1 MIEVSVLMPV
11 YNENLLFLESSIKSL
26 LNQSF
31 SKFELLVLDDSTKL
45 EVTELIDRLAS
56 SDPRIKVHRSML
68 RMGLTRSLNYGIKNS
83 SGRFIARADSD
94 DLSHADRLQ
103 KQYQYLLENP
113 NISVVGSSI
122 LKINESNDYLG
133 YRYYESL
140 HSKIYKKSLVQNPMC
155 HPAIMLRR
163 SVLLQYGYY
172 DESYSHAEDY
182 ELWRRYLS
190 KDVQFHNL
198 LEPLVSYRIPASMKR
213 PRANWSSVLKIKIK
227 YFDIKYIFRSLYG
240 VLVTAIILAL
250 PMQVYKLAY
259 QKYNRIK

>member
-11 YNENLLFLESSIKSL
+11 YNENILFLEASIKSI

-31 SKFELLVLDDSTKL
+31 SKFELLVLDDSTKP
-45 EVTELIDRLAS
+45 EVTELIDRLAFG
-56 SDPRIKVHRSML
+56 DPRIKVHRSVH

-83 SGRFIARADSD
+83 SGRFLARADSD
-94 DLSHADRLQ
+94 DLSHADRLD
-103 KQYQYLLENP
+103 KQYRFLLANP
-113 NISVVGSSI
+113 GISVLGSSI
-122 LKINESNDYLG
+122 LKISDSNEYLG

-140 HSKIYKKSLVQNPMC
+140 HNDIYKKALVQNPMC
-155 HPAIMLRR
+155 HPTIMLRR

-172 DESYSHAEDY
+172 DESYAHAEDY

-198 LEPLVSYRIPASMKR
+198 LAPLVSYRIPASMKR
-213 PRANWSSVLKIKIK
+213 PRANWASVLQTKIK
-227 YFDIKYIFRSLYG
+227 YFDMKYIFRSICG
-240 VLVTAIILAL
+240 IVVTAIIFIL

-259 QKYNRIK
+259 QKYNKVK